1 MKHLIKWTEILNKT
15 ENDNEAFNILNSIEL
30 NPEYKITIIIMDYNG
45 LFIKDKTQFEI
56 ALERLINTKNV
67 SVIAFCGNWDG
78 LLLSDKLSSAFTLR
92 IVFNTLF
99 QEYSKQLIGTEDEYY
114 LQDNNF
120 ITCDTKTNIK
130 QLYLWNGLSKT
141 ITPFYYIFRK

>member
-56 ALERLINTKNV
+56 VLERLINK
-67 SVIAFCGNWDG
+67 
-78 LLLSDKLSSAFTLR
+78 KM
-92 IVFNTLF
+92 
-99 QEYSKQLIGTEDEYY
+99 Y
-114 LQDNNF
+114 L
-120 ITCDTKTNIK
+120 
-130 QLYLWNGLSKT
+130 
-141 ITPFYYIFRK
+141 